1 MKKRDSI
8 HEVGGERMAMT
19 VRNRHSVDILRAHC
33 SIAALLK
40 DFTKILSIIT
50 KIILFH
56 RN

>member
-1 MKKRDSI
+1 M
-8 HEVGGERMAMT
+8 GGVRLMT
-19 VRNRHSVDILRAHC
+19 TIRNRHSVDIFKAHF
-33 SIAALLK
+33 SIATLLK